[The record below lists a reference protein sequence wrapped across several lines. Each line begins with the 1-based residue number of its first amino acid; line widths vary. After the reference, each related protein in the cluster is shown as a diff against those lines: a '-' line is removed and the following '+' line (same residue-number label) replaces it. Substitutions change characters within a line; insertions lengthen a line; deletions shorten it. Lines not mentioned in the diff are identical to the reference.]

1 MGIQITPSILNADL
15 ANLANEISRI
25 PSADWVHIDV
35 MDGHFVPNLT
45 IGLPVV
51 ESLAKSIQ
59 LPMDCHLMIEDPDR
73 WAPAYIEAGA
83 KSATFHIEAAANPI
97 QIAKDVRAVGG
108 RVGMAIKPGT
118 SLTPY
123 LDLIP
128 AMDMILIMTIEPGFG
143 GQAFMEEQLAKVTQ
157 ARKEITRH
165 GGQVWLQVDGGISL
179 ETIERCAHAGADV
192 FVAGTAVYRA
202 EDPDQMVLALK
213 KRAAESFSS
222 DH

>member
-15 ANLANEISRI
+15 AHLADEITRI

-45 IGLPVV
+45 LGLPVV
-51 ESLAKSIQ
+51 ESLAKSIS
-59 LPMDCHLMIEDPDR
+59 LPMDCHLMIDDPDR

-83 KSATFHIEAAANPI
+83 KSVTFHLEAAGEPT
-97 QIAKDVRAVGG
+97 QIVKDVRATGG

-118 SLTPY
+118 PLTPY

-128 AMDMILIMTIEPGFG
+128 IMDMILIMTVEPGFG
-143 GQAFMEEQLAKVTQ
+143 GQSFIDGCLAKVEE

-165 GGQVWLQVDGGISL
+165 GGEVWLQVDGGISL
-179 ETIERCAHAGADV
+179 QTIERCARAGADV
-192 FVAGTAVYRA
+192 FVAGSAVYRA
-202 EDPDQMVLALK
+202 DDPNEMVAAL
-213 KRAAESFSS
+213 RESAAASYLV
-222 DH
+222 DN